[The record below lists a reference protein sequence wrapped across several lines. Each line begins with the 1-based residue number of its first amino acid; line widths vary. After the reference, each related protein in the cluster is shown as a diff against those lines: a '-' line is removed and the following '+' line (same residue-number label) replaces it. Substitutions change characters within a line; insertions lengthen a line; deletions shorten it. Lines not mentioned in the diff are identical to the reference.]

1 MKKRYSHFDTQL
13 SILHP
18 GTYYNT
24 VATDETHAI
33 ILLPLNMN
41 VDDKLRHHISILY
54 QHVLKKQLE
63 RLDDTEEL

>member
-1 MKKRYSHFDTQL
+1 MKKRYRHFDTQL

-18 GTYYNT
+18 GTYYNI
-24 VATDETHAI
+24 AAADEMHAI

-63 RLDDTEEL
+63 KLDDRKEL